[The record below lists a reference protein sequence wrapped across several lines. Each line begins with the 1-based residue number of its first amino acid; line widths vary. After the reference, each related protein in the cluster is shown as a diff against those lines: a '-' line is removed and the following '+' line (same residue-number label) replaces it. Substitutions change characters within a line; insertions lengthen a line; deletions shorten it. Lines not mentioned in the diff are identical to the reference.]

1 MRLATWNVN
10 SLGVRLPHLLQWLAQ
25 QPVDV
30 LALQEL
36 KVADEKFPHD
46 ALRAAGFHAASFGQ
60 KSYNG
65 VALLSRQPLRDVERL
80 TPCAGDD
87 SARLIAATVDAPGG
101 ALRVASVYFVNGQAP
116 GTEKFDYK
124 MRWLDA
130 LHGWLQ
136 GELARHGRLLLMGD
150 FNIAPEDADSH
161 APQALAHTVCHTPQE
176 KAHFARL
183 LALGM
188 ADAFRL
194 FPQPAGSYTWWD
206 YRQASFRRNQGLRID
221 HILASRALAPQV
233 RACTI
238 DRTPRTWE
246 RPSDHAPM
254 LVDIE

>member
-1 MRLATWNVN
+1 
-10 SLGVRLPHLLQWLAQ
+10 PQ
-25 QPVDV
+25 
-30 LALQEL
+30 
-36 KVADEKFPHD
+36 
-46 ALRAAGFHAASFGQ
+46 
-60 KSYNG
+60 
-65 VALLSRQPLRDVERL
+65 
-80 TPCAGDD
+80 
-87 SARLIAATVDAPGG
+87 
-101 ALRVASVYFVNGQAP
+101 
-116 GTEKFDYK
+116 
-124 MRWLDA
+124 
-130 LHGWLQ
+130 
-136 GELARHGRLLLMGD
+136 
-150 FNIAPEDADSH
+150 DADSY

-188 ADAFRL
+188 TDAFRL

-254 LVDIE
+254 LVELA